1 MGIASHGYSIQ
12 QPATRRG
19 VTRPTRPSTGVLL
32 ALALLCALAMVV
44 VWEAAA
50 HLGTVRY
57 RDAWLLHQLAGWNSP
72 SLESFGNFVLHLLE
86 PLLVT
91 IWGTAL
97 VLIAL
102 ARSQP
107 RIAAAVAAVMTLA
120 PLTSETLKPLL
131 SVHHDTVG
139 GTHVSPGS
147 WPSGHSTAA
156 LAIALSATMVAAP
169 RWRALV
175 ALLGAAFAAFV
186 GIVLLVLVWHMPSDV
201 LGGYLMASLWAALA
215 LAGVRASERIWPP
228 AAPPTPAE
236 LA

>member
-1 MGIASHGYSIQ
+1 VRIAGHGYTLER
-12 QPATRRG
+12 PAARHGSARSTRA
-19 VTRPTRPSTGVLL
+19 STGTLL

-50 HLGTVRY
+50 HVGSVRY
-57 RDAWLLHQLAGWNSP
+57 RDASLLHDLAGADSP
-72 SLESFGNFVLHLLE
+72 GFESIGNFVLHLLE
-86 PLLVT
+86 PLLFT

-102 ARSQP
+102 ARSRP
-107 RIAAAVAAVMTLA
+107 RTAVAVAAVMGLA

-131 SVHHDTVG
+131 AVHHDVVG

-156 LAIALSATMVAAP
+156 LALALSAIMVAAP

-175 ALLGAAFAAFV
+175 AVLGVGFAAFV
-186 GIVLLVLVWHMPSDV
+186 GIDLLVLVWHMPSDV

-215 LAGVRASERIWPP
+215 LAGVRVSERLWPP
-228 AAPPTPAE
+228 STAEPAQ